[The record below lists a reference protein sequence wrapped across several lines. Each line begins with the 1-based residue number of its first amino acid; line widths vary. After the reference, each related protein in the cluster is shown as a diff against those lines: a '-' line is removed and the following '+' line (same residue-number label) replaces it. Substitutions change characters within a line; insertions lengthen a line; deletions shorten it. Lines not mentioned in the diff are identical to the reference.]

1 MTNRREEQR
10 NAMAA
15 VDKLTRQM
23 LAGEQ
28 MSSVAALAR
37 DAPEW
42 ARAFVDAAE
51 RRVRELDDALAS
63 ARGDVVKLR
72 ARAEQFVAENEQLHE
87 RLAAELEREPPVQ
100 PPAAPSNDRSVIQ
113 GPSQER
119 ARELAERVDILMAEN
134 ALMVEQT
141 AVLQAELDRCSTDLD
156 SRTKEAASFRDEAER
171 ATEKWRALEGG
182 EGQWREARRRLE
194 ERYVQHST
202 DMAQAQAQ
210 LAELKEGLTQ
220 LHAQNSTL
228 REQLDEKTR
237 TCADLTD
244 RLEADG
250 DELWQR
256 VQAAGARARELQ
268 TSLATQ
274 TQRGDLEA
282 EKARRAE
289 RALEQVR
296 GDNAGMLRVMSG
308 MEKQLASYA
317 QREEGVAQSGRDAKE
332 KAENALL
339 ARDKAQAKCDQALR
353 ELERLRAERVQDAET
368 FQKRCREAVDVEARR
383 LQQDLRRRDQEIRD
397 RDERHA
403 EALAIAERHG
413 RDLAR
418 LKADADRANAAL
430 KHVQAAN
437 DAAAEGLERRAADA
451 DQRAND
457 AVRRARDAERQLAKS
472 VEQREADREEAE
484 AKLVS
489 GVVGGDGVGPAE
501 ARDTAMRYRE
511 AQSLLA
517 QREREL
523 AKVHRELEAEKQ
535 GRARDAADLRRD
547 ADAEKRRLEEAL
559 DAQRR
564 AASDAHFQVQAAT
577 ERHRAQLAKVAA
589 DRDAHA
595 RDADKRLRDEHE
607 TVARLAAYERELE
620 VKLAAAAA
628 DLDAQRDYSA
638 QLADRCQVAERRA
651 AEAALALSKSI
662 AEQDLLIKRYARQ
675 GAGAAAKAVSPL
687 GAFNE

>member
-1 MTNRREEQR
+1 
-10 NAMAA
+10 MAA

-210 LAELKEGLTQ
+210 LAALKEGLTQ

-228 REQLDEKTR
+228 REQLDEKKR

-250 DELWQR
+250 DELW
-256 VQAAGARARELQ
+256 
-268 TSLATQ
+268 
-274 TQRGDLEA
+274 
-282 EKARRAE
+282 
-289 RALEQVR
+289 
-296 GDNAGMLRVMSG
+296 
-308 MEKQLASYA
+308 
-317 QREEGVAQSGRDAKE
+317 
-332 KAENALL
+332 
-339 ARDKAQAKCDQALR
+339 
-353 ELERLRAERVQDAET
+353 
-368 FQKRCREAVDVEARR
+368 
-383 LQQDLRRRDQEIRD
+383 
-397 RDERHA
+397 
-403 EALAIAERHG
+403 
-413 RDLAR
+413 
-418 LKADADRANAAL
+418 
-430 KHVQAAN
+430 
-437 DAAAEGLERRAADA
+437 
-451 DQRAND
+451 
-457 AVRRARDAERQLAKS
+457 
-472 VEQREADREEAE
+472 
-484 AKLVS
+484 
-489 GVVGGDGVGPAE
+489 
-501 ARDTAMRYRE
+501 
-511 AQSLLA
+511 
-517 QREREL
+517 
-523 AKVHRELEAEKQ
+523 
-535 GRARDAADLRRD
+535 
-547 ADAEKRRLEEAL
+547 
-559 DAQRR
+559 
-564 AASDAHFQVQAAT
+564 
-577 ERHRAQLAKVAA
+577 
-589 DRDAHA
+589 
-595 RDADKRLRDEHE
+595 
-607 TVARLAAYERELE
+607 
-620 VKLAAAAA
+620 
-628 DLDAQRDYSA
+628 
-638 QLADRCQVAERRA
+638 
-651 AEAALALSKSI
+651 
-662 AEQDLLIKRYARQ
+662 
-675 GAGAAAKAVSPL
+675 
-687 GAFNE
+687 

>member
-1 MTNRREEQR
+1 
-10 NAMAA
+10 MAA

-119 ARELAERVDILMAEN
+119 ARGTRGARRHPHGRERAR
-134 ALMVEQT
+134 VEQT

-156 SRTKEAASFRDEAER
+156 SRARSRARSAMSGKSHGEVAAARKVAR
-171 ATEKWRALEGG
+171 ASG
-182 EGQWREARRRLE
+182 ARRGDVSKGH
-194 ERYVQHST
+194 VQHST
-202 DMAQAQAQ
+202 GHGPGPGATRRI
-210 LAELKEGLTQ
+210 EGLTQ

-353 ELERLRAERVQDAET
+353 ELESDFGRSASRTR
-368 FQKRCREAVDVEARR
+368 RRSRRDVERR
-383 LQQDLRRRDQEIRD
+383 WTWRRDGCSR
-397 RDERHA
+397 
-403 EALAIAERHG
+403 
-413 RDLAR
+413 
-418 LKADADRANAAL
+418 
-430 KHVQAAN
+430 
-437 DAAAEGLERRAADA
+437 
-451 DQRAND
+451 
-457 AVRRARDAERQLAKS
+457 
-472 VEQREADREEAE
+472 
-484 AKLVS
+484 
-489 GVVGGDGVGPAE
+489 
-501 ARDTAMRYRE
+501 T
-511 AQSLLA
+511 
-517 QREREL
+517 
-523 AKVHRELEAEKQ
+523 
-535 GRARDAADLRRD
+535 
-547 ADAEKRRLEEAL
+547 
-559 DAQRR
+559 
-564 AASDAHFQVQAAT
+564 
-577 ERHRAQLAKVAA
+577 
-589 DRDAHA
+589 
-595 RDADKRLRDEHE
+595 
-607 TVARLAAYERELE
+607 
-620 VKLAAAAA
+620 
-628 DLDAQRDYSA
+628 
-638 QLADRCQVAERRA
+638 
-651 AEAALALSKSI
+651 
-662 AEQDLLIKRYARQ
+662 
-675 GAGAAAKAVSPL
+675 
-687 GAFNE
+687 